1 MKGVPSHSPTSKIA
15 AALGCWIAAAAR
27 PSRSKRCAPGSFAVA
42 SDSASARRTLSA
54 TVRSRCVSSNEVI
67 GRSVFDLYADSPR
80 VLENV
85 RGALAG
91 EMLASVSEVSGLCY
105 EVHYV
110 PLRDAAGAVT
120 GVLGLASDITERKL
134 ASDLLEKL

>member
-1 MKGVPSHSPTSKIA
+1 MNITGSKRSDALRRLEALLSSAPVVLFEVDREGVFVRSEGRGLQ
-15 AALGCWIAAAAR
+15 ALG
-27 PSRSKRCAPGSFAVA
+27 
-42 SDSASARRTLSA
+42 L
-54 TVRSRCVSSNEVI
+54 SSNEVV
-67 GRSVFDLYADSPR
+67 GRSVFDLYADDPR
-80 VLENV
+80 VIENI

-110 PLRDAAGAVT
+110 PLRDAAGTVT

-134 ASDLLEKL
+134 ATDLLEKL